1 MLDSLLHPE
10 SLSAI
15 ITSLGILGLIFIV
28 FAESGLFFGFFLP
41 GDSLL
46 FTAGLL
52 ASQGVFSIQLLL
64 LILPIAAILGDS
76 AGYFTGRHFGNWLLK
91 RPDNLIFKRS
101 YILKA
106 EKFYAMHGGKAIVL
120 ARFMPAVRTF
130 VPIVAGLANMPY
142 SSFVFFNVFGG
153 ILWTTSL
160 LLLGYFLGQK
170 IPNVDHYLLP
180 IIALIVILSV
190 LPGIIHLIFTFKCS
204 CILFIFSL
212 LF

>member
-1 MLDSLLHPE
+1 MFDIISIIQTVGYFGVF
-10 SLSAI
+10 AI
-15 ITSLGILGLIFIV
+15 I

-190 LPGIIHLIFTFKCS
+190 LPGIIHLIKDRTPTK
-204 CILFIFSL
+204 I
-212 LF
+212 

>member
-1 MLDSLLHPE
+1 MLDSLLHPG
-10 SLSAI
+10 SLSVI

-52 ASQGVFSIQLLL
+52 ASQGVFSIPLLL
-64 LILPIAAILGDS
+64 FILPIAAILGDS
-76 AGYFTGRHFGNWLLK
+76 AGYYTGRHFGNWLLK
-91 RPDNLIFKRS
+91 RPDNIIFKRS
-101 YILKA
+101 YITKA

-130 VPIVAGLANMPY
+130 VPIVAGIAKMPY
-142 SSFVFFNVFGG
+142 PNFVFFNIFGG

-180 IIALIVILSV
+180 IIMLIVILSV
-190 LPGIIHLIFTFKCS
+190 LPGIIHLIRERSTSK
-204 CILFIFSL
+204 I
-212 LF
+212 

>member
-190 LPGIIHLIFTFKCS
+190 LPGIIHLIKDRTPTK
-204 CILFIFSL
+204 I
-212 LF
+212 